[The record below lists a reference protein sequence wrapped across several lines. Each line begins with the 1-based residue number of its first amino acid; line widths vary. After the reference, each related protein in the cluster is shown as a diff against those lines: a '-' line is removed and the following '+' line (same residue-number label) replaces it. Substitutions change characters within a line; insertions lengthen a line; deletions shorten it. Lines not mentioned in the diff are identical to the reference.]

1 MNPVIISMK
10 TLKTLLVFLIMTF
23 NVIASNTY
31 EKNADNLKLYISYEQ
46 INDRILKLSN
56 ELNEIY
62 KDKEVLVVL
71 VLKGSIIF
79 ASDLIKELKGNFI
92 LETIKASSYGMKG
105 SKRTKLQL
113 YGLENLEIEN
123 KHVLL
128 IDDIFDSGN
137 TLYNI
142 KQAFLEKKPS
152 SVRTAVLLKKNIKRD
167 ISYLPDYSLFDI
179 DDKFVVGYGLD
190 YKECFRNLKGIY
202 IVDEK

>member
-1 MNPVIISMK
+1 MK
-10 TLKTLLVFLIMTF
+10 THKFLILFLFMTF
-23 NVIASNTY
+23 NLIALDTY
-31 EKNADNLKLYISYEQ
+31 EKNIDNLKLYISYEQ
-46 INDRILKLSN
+46 INDRIVKLSD

-105 SKRTKLQL
+105 SNRQKLQL
-113 YGLENLEIEN
+113 FGLENLEIEN
-123 KHVLL
+123 KHVIL

-142 KQAFLEKKPS
+142 KQAFLEKNPS
-152 SVRTAVLLKKNIKRD
+152 SVRTIVLLKKNIKRD
-167 ISYLPDYSLFDI
+167 ITYLPDYSLFDI

-202 IVDEK
+202 IVNEK